1 MDYFIVHSWIDRR
14 IEETRHIYIG
24 KLYPWWRRLPARKLF
39 SNRLVNFMDDNWH
52 LSFNGEIIEIGKSYK
67 HKFRF

>member
-1 MDYFIVHSWIDRR
+1 MLSAYGGLTMDYFKVPSWIDRR

-39 SNRLVNFMDDNWH
+39 SNYQVLTIR
-52 LSFNGEIIEIGKSYK
+52 
-67 HKFRF
+67 